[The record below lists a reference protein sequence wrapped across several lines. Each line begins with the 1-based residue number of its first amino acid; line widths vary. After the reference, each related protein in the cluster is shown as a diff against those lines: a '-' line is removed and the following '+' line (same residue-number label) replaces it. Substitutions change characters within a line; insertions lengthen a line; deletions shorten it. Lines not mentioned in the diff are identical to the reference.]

1 MVYKQLLRNPNAL
14 LYTQTEKMG
23 ILTGQELNDGCE
35 DKSLPLLQTE
45 KLKDKDEE
53 AHTTQ
58 DSGQYHSGLHSLKI
72 SC

>member
-1 MVYKQLLRNPNAL
+1 
-14 LYTQTEKMG
+14 MG
-23 ILTGQELNDGCE
+23 ILTGQELNDSCE

-45 KLKDKDEE
+45 ELKDEDEE

-58 DSGQYHSGLHSLKI
+58 DSGQYHSSLHSLKI